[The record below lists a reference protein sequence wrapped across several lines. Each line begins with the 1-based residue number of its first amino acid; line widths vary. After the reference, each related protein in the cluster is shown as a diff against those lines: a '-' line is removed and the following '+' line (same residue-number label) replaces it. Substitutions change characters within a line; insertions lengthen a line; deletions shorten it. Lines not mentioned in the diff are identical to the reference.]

1 MDIRIEGSSTRPS
14 LLFNAASAE
23 WIISGRCYHNDPRG
37 VFEPVFSWLRGLE
50 RQCGRECRFQFRLEF
65 FDTASYKVLLDMLAE
80 LKRRIAACTK
90 VELSIQWFY
99 EADDEDMRESGETL
113 MEALRLPFEL
123 IGY

>member
-1 MDIRIEGSSTRPS
+1 MDIRIEGSPTRPS

-23 WIISGRCYHNDPRG
+23 WIISGRCYHNDPQG
-37 VFEPVFSWLRGLE
+37 VFAPVFAWLRGLE
-50 RQCGRECRFQFRLEF
+50 QQCGREYRFQFRLEF

-113 MEALRLPFEL
+113 MEALHLPFEL
-123 IGY
+123 IEY